1 MKQFVNT
8 FTVLLLLFSGCMT
21 TSAQDNIKMKYVPG
35 PKDLE
40 ELSEKLVELESNE
53 ISTINDIKDYVK
65 QVENFA
71 VEYYLGP
78 GKKRDIESI
87 DKKDVTV
94 KALRDVKNY
103 ADKMANGSTREMME
117 CGILNTV
124 IYHYNTGL
132 NSERLSGQIDL
143 PVVDAVTDEIQAW
156 QKLENTLSDY
166 YGYSAFMES
175 QGGSMAYLAATGSAW
190 NLAEARY
197 NDTNML
203 LRAGFGRGFRSFQM
217 IDNIKKNAN
226 ETAKDLTSKATDLLD
241 CEDDFKASPY
251 YKEVSKGLTEACENL
266 KTDMDAWINARVR
279 LVACL
284 EDQLIGISETQKLLT
299 QIKKIGTPEQ

>member
-1 MKQFVNT
+1 MKLLVNT
-8 FTVLLLLFSGCMT
+8 FTVLLLLFSGCMA
-21 TSAQDNIKMKYVPG
+21 TSAQDNLKMKYVPTAE
-35 PKDLE
+35 DLE
-40 ELSEKLVELESNE
+40 ELTEKLIELESNE
-53 ISTINDIKDYVK
+53 LLTINDINDYVK

-71 VEYYLGP
+71 VEYYHGDV
-78 GKKRDIESI
+78 KSM

-94 KALRDVKNY
+94 KALRDVKKY
-103 ADKMANGSTREMME
+103 AEKKAYGSTHDMME

-132 NSERLSGQIDL
+132 NSKKLCGQIEL
-143 PVVDAVTDEIQAW
+143 PVVGAVTDEIQAW

-166 YGYSAFMES
+166 YAYSAFMEN
-175 QGGSMAYLAATGSAW
+175 QGGSMASIIATGSAW

-197 NDTNML
+197 HDTNML
-203 LRAGFGRGFRSFQM
+203 LKAGFGRGFRGFHM
-217 IDNIKKNAN
+217 IDNIKKNAT
-226 ETAKDLTSKATDLLD
+226 ETVENLTSIANDLLD

-266 KTDMDAWINARVR
+266 KTDMDTWINSRIKFVS
-279 LVACL
+279 CL

-299 QIKKIGTPEQ
+299 QIKKIATPEQ